1 MWRKDIEVPYSTG
14 KVPPS
19 KEPRRFVAWISATI
33 LALLAVGA
41 AARAAGAAAGKE
53 ARAAAPAPVDVAA
66 VRDRM
71 QVLGDGRGHYVA
83 LLPFAAGADRDHT
96 YYGDGKRFY
105 ALRVGTSSSSGR
117 EAFALSFW
125 DPRFRDGVSR
135 EVRLRD
141 GRYSVSCGARDTEM
155 KALPA
160 AEAAPLLAGAS
171 FFAPLWRWK
180 AYALSRDERGNYYYV
195 DRQRDPPD
203 SRSFRIYAGQRGKLK
218 RLDMTNVV
226 SDSEGEIFVTK
237 TGKLW
242 LIFGKQESFWIQGK
256 GKKTLTNVPVEDNAA
271 MIYDENGA
279 YPGQRLGTPCD
290 DL

>member
-1 MWRKDIEVPYSTG
+1 VT
-14 KVPPS
+14 PS
-19 KEPRRFVAWISATI
+19 KEPHRPAGWISA
-33 LALLAVGA
+33 ALLALVAIGA
-41 AARAAGAAAGKE
+41 AGRSVGAAAGKE
-53 ARAAAPAPVDVAA
+53 AQADAPAPVDVAA

-83 LLPFAAGADRDHT
+83 LLPFATGADRDHT

-105 ALRVGTSSSSGR
+105 ALRVGASSSSGH

-141 GRYSVSCGARDTEM
+141 GRYSVSCGTRDTEM

-180 AYALSRDERGNYYYV
+180 AYALARDDRGTYFYV
-195 DRQRDPPD
+195 DRQREPAD
-203 SRSFRIYAGQRGKLK
+203 SRNFRIYSGQRGKMK

-226 SDSEGEIFVTK
+226 SDSMGEIFMTR

-256 GKKTLTNVPVEDNAA
+256 NKKGLTNVNVEDNAA